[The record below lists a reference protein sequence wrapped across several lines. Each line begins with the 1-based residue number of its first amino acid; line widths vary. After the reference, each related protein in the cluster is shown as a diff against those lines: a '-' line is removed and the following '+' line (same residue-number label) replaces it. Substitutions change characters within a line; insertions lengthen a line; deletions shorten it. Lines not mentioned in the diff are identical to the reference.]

1 MEAGRQP
8 ERARGEQEEPEL
20 EIRPLRHAD
29 LRSVLSLERSIYP
42 APWRTEHFAQVIDL
56 PGGMGW
62 VATALTGEVLGYAV
76 GWVAAD
82 EAELANI
89 AVAIDWRRRG
99 VGRRLVETVRQAA
112 SELGA
117 RRLYLEVRA
126 SNGAAQSFYA
136 GLGFEVVGRRPGYYS
151 RPREDALVMA
161 VDLVENG
168 T

>member
-1 MEAGRQP
+1 M
-8 ERARGEQEEPEL
+8 ERARGERQEPAL
-20 EIRPLRHAD
+20 EIRLLRHAD
-29 LRSVLSLERSIYP
+29 LRSVLSLERSVYP
-42 APWRTEHFAQVIDL
+42 APWRIEHFAQVIDL

-62 VATALTGEVLGYAV
+62 VAVGPTGEIVGYAV

-89 AVAIDWRRRG
+89 AVATGWRRRG
-99 VGRRLVETVRQAA
+99 VGRRLVDSVRQAA
-112 SELGA
+112 CELGA

-126 SNGAAQSFYA
+126 SNLAAQSFYA
-136 GLGFEVVGRRPGYYS
+136 GLGFEVVGRRPGYYA

-161 VDLVENG
+161 VDLIESG